1 MKRKRTVI
9 LSAALLSLLTGCSVT
24 LRFGDGDLS
33 ETELAE
39 SVTEAAVT
47 TVTTT
52 SEPPVTETE
61 PPKDPDQALCDS
73 LLAAMQ
79 NFRIVCTHPAAASQ
93 EQIHRIYE
101 QIRQEH
107 PEIFWIDNTDYTIY
121 PDRTEFTFH
130 MISDDMD
137 EIISWYSDM
146 KAAALGVTASIPES
160 WSDWEK
166 ALYIHDYLADNV
178 EYDFEG
184 ARVNHEMNAANES
197 NAGAAYNTPY
207 GPLVNHSAVCSGY
220 AAAYQYLAQLL
231 GLECGRV
238 SGTGDGESHSWN
250 YIRLDGSY
258 YWVDVTWDD
267 DTPADGIHKE
277 TSAPY
282 RHAYCFVPDEII
294 SRSHAVD
301 SDQPAPPV
309 CDSMELNY
317 YQQTGTYFGQ
327 FDEETVLELLR
338 RNADDTYVE
347 MMFADEASYLAAM
360 TFLDTPDVLNGLS
373 DLFGTGFT
381 IYYSGDDKMYQIT
394 VTLPPKAEI
403 ETE

>member
-1 MKRKRTVI
+1 MKRKTAF
-9 LSAALLSLLTGCSVT
+9 LLAAALLPLLTGYSVS
-24 LRFGDGDLS
+24 LHFGVEESGSD
-33 ETELAE
+33 TAE
-39 SVTEAAVT
+39 SVTEPAVT
-47 TVTTT
+47 TAPPET
-52 SEPPVTETE
+52 EPPVTETE

-137 EIISWYSDM
+137 EIIGWYSDM

-166 ALYIHDYLADNV
+166 ALYIHDYLANNV

-184 ARVNHEMNAANES
+184 ARVNNEMNAANES

-277 TSAPY
+277 TNAPY

-360 TFLDTPDVLNGLS
+360 TFLDTPDVLGGLS

-381 IYYSGDDKMYQIT
+381 IYYSGDETMYQIT
-394 VTLPPKAEI
+394 VTLPPKAETAA
-403 ETE
+403 E